1 MTQRASVSELARLLA
16 ERRNTATATVE
27 IKIMAGNVV
36 APSVTV
42 TPDTTAEEIDRMTDL
57 ALRAFTAIL
66 AETTATQVAKISDK
80 LRDSV
85 RTIEDQKKRTGPR
98 RTK

>member
-57 ALRAFTAIL
+57 ALGSFTRIL
-66 AETTATQVAKISDK
+66 AAAALAEEAGVSEK

-85 RTIEDQKKRTGPR
+85 RTIEDQKRRTGPR

>member
-1 MTQRASVSELARLLA
+1 MTPRASVSELARLLA
-16 ERRNTATATVE
+16 ERRTTATATVE

-57 ALRAFTAIL
+57 ALGSFTRIL
-66 AETTATQVAKISDK
+66 AAAALAEEAGVSEK

-85 RTIEDQKKRTGPR
+85 RTIEDQKRRTGPR